1 MRRLILIFGVVT
13 LVAAG
18 CGGTSEPDAVEYVVQ
33 QDIASY
39 FDAEQAEG
47 TIVLKKI
54 GSDEPPIVFDLAN
67 AKADFAPAETFKLL
81 ATLVFRESDTL
92 ESLDTELQ
100 WDGNGPDVPPWN
112 RTHTLRSAMGT
123 ESEWFYAQLTDE
135 LGIDPMEVWI
145 NRAKYGN
152 GNIRGSV
159 RGSYWLD
166 GTLLTDA
173 MHQAAFMADLFS
185 DDPIFDRYAA
195 FDVKELMQVED
206 GDGWTLTW
214 STGTDTTAEDPVS
227 WLIGSVMTGD
237 QDWAIAMHI
246 RIPPGSPVDLEK
258 RKRLTLA
265 VLEGE
270 GIIPSSGQ

>member
-1 MRRLILIFGVVT
+1 MA

-18 CGGTSEPDAVEYVVQ
+18 CGGASEPDQVEYVVR
-33 QDIASY
+33 QDIGTY
-39 FDAEQAEG
+39 FDAEHAEG

-54 GSDEPPIVFDLAN
+54 ASDEPPIVFDLKN
-67 AKADFAPAETFKLL
+67 AKADFPPAETFKVF

-92 ESLDTELQ
+92 DSLDTEIE
-100 WDGNGPDVPPWN
+100 WDGEGPEVPPWN
-112 RTHTLRSAMGT
+112 RTHSLRSAMET

-145 NRAKYGN
+145 NRAGFGN
-152 GNIRGSV
+152 GNIRGSA

-173 MHQAAFMADLFS
+173 MHQAAFMSDLFS
-185 DDPIFDRYAA
+185 DDPTFDRYAS
-195 FDVKELMQVED
+195 FDVKELMHVEE

-214 STGTDTTAEDPVS
+214 FTGTDKTAVDPVA
-227 WLIGSVMTGD
+227 WLVGAVTTED

-246 RIPPGSPVDLEK
+246 RIPPGSPVDLDK

-265 VLEGE
+265 ILEGE
-270 GIIPSSGQ
+270 GIIPTSGQ